1 MASPCEVLT
10 EASHAEAQEILE
22 CVSCE
27 AWRIEEKF
35 SRYIAGNIIH
45 QINSAGG
52 SSVQVDE
59 ETARLFSYANECFE
73 LSGGMFDITS
83 GVLRRVWKF
92 DGSDRIASQ
101 EEIDKVLP
109 LVGWDK
115 VRFEAL
121 EISMPKGM
129 EIDLGGIG
137 KEFAVDLA
145 ASLIAAKSMASF
157 VVNFGGDLYVSRL
170 RASGEP
176 WSIGLDDPNKTGEE
190 SVGMVKLERGGVA
203 TSGDARR
210 FLLKDGVRYSH
221 ILNPKT
227 GWPVTDA
234 PRSVM
239 VLAETCIEAG
249 VLSTVAMLQGKE
261 AETFLENEGVVY
273 WVVSDRNRKLQIEN

>member
-10 EASHAEAQEILE
+10 EAPHAEAQEILDI
-22 CVSCE
+22 VSRD

-59 ETARLFSYANECFE
+59 ETARLLYYAHQCFE

-92 DGSDRIASQ
+92 DGSDRIATQ
-101 EEIDKVLP
+101 EEIEKVLP
-109 LVGWDK
+109 LVGWGK
-115 VRFEAL
+115 VQFKDL

-145 ASLIAAKSMASF
+145 AGLIAAQSKASF
-157 VVNFGGDLYVSRL
+157 VVNFGGDLFVSGM

-261 AETFLENEGVVY
+261 AETFLGNEGLCTGVKGDQR
-273 WVVSDRNRKLQIEN
+273 SNC